1 MTGKTILI
9 IDDEPKFRGNL
20 ADWLED
26 MGHETIQAGGGE
38 QGLELFRQ
46 KKPDMVLAD
55 LNMPGLDGF
64 GVVEA
69 VTREAPETPILVIS
83 GVGVLEDAI
92 QAVRLGAWDFLTKP
106 LQDLSLLEHTIDK
119 AFERSMLL
127 GINRLYREHLEEEV
141 AKRTD
146 KLRLLNEELLRLNTE
161 ISDTQRELLYTLGD
175 VVETRSHETAN
186 HVRRVARLSYF
197 LAGRIKMDEDEAKLL
212 RQASP
217 MHDVGKIGIPDSI
230 LNKPATLTP
239 DEFEIIKT
247 HTVIGYEILKHSA
260 RPLMQTAA
268 VVAKQHHER
277 WDGTGYPEG
286 LSGENI
292 HIHGRITSVADVFDA
307 LTHSRVYRQA
317 WGHERAV
324 EYLQSQAGRMFDPE
338 LIRIFLAD
346 FSQVAA
352 LMAELD

>member
-1 MTGKTILI
+1 MTSKTILI
-9 IDDEPKFRGNL
+9 VDDEPKFRDNL

-26 MGHETIQAGGGE
+26 MGHQTLQAGDGE
-38 QGLELFRQ
+38 EGLALFRQ
-46 KKPDMVLAD
+46 KSPDMVLAD
-55 LNMPGLDGF
+55 LNMPRLDGF

-83 GVGVLEDAI
+83 GIGVLEDAI
-92 QAVRLGAWDFLTKP
+92 RAVRLGAWDFLTKP
-106 LQDLSLLEHTIDK
+106 LQDLSLLEHTLSK

-141 AKRTD
+141 AKRTE
-146 KLRLLNEELLRLNTE
+146 KLRLLNDELTRLNTE

-197 LAGRIKMDEDEAKLL
+197 LAGRIGLEDDEAKLL

-239 DEFEIIKT
+239 EECEIIKT
-247 HTVIGYEILKHSA
+247 HTTIGYEILKHSERPIMKAAAIVA
-260 RPLMQTAA
+260 R
-268 VVAKQHHER
+268 QHHEC
-277 WDGTGYPEG
+277 WNGTGYPDG
-286 LSGENI
+286 LAGDRI
-292 HIHGRITSVADVFDA
+292 HIYGRITSVADVFDA
-307 LTHSRVYRQA
+307 LTHSRVYRKA
-317 WGHERAV
+317 WKRERAV
-324 EYLQSQAGRMFDPE
+324 EYLQHQAGLMFDPE
-338 LIRIFLAD
+338 LIRIFFAD
-346 FSQVAA
+346 LRQVEA
-352 LMAELD
+352 LMASLD